1 MEKKNSKDL
10 CFTFI
15 IGISLMNYLM
25 FLQELGYKD
34 TMEEFARMNIL
45 QNIVKFQPFNP
56 NLQSVS

>member
-1 MEKKNSKDL
+1 MEKKNSKNL

-56 NLQSVS
+56 NLQ

>member
-1 MEKKNSKDL
+1 MEKKNSKNL

>member
-1 MEKKNSKDL
+1 MEKKNSKNL

-45 QNIVKFQPFNP
+45 QNIVKFQTFNP